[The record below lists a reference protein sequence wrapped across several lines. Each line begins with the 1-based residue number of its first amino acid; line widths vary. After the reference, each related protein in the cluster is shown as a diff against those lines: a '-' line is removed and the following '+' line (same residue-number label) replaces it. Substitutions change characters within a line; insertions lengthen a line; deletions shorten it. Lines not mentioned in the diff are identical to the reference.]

1 MAAER
6 LTFLE
11 KVEKL
16 DRRWVFLLMLLAISF
31 PLFVKMNLPIRVS
44 PAVRG
49 FYEAIENLKPGD
61 VVYFAADY
69 DPGSKPELDPMLIA
83 ALNQLFAKDIKVVG
97 ATLWPAGP
105 PLLERG
111 LKEVAVDTYHKKYGI
126 DFVNLGFKEGKENV
140 MVQLGKSFRGVYP
153 NDYYG
158 TPVDRLPLLA
168 AKKPNGR
175 WAIDNFKDVKLIVNI
190 SAGYPG
196 TKEWVQQVRS
206 RYDIPI
212 VAGVTAVSAPEYYP
226 YVQSGQLSGLLG
238 GLAGAAEY
246 EQLIHRPGWATTGMS
261 AQSLGH
267 VTIIVLIVLG
277 NVVYYLNRRRQP
289 EAA

>member
-1 MAAER
+1 MAPR
-6 LTFLE
+6 PPFLE
-11 KVEKL
+11 RIEKL
-16 DRRWVFLLMLLAISF
+16 DRRWIFLIMLVAISF
-31 PLFVKMNLPIRVS
+31 PLFVKMTLPIRIS
-44 PAVRG
+44 AEVRG
-49 FYEAIENLKPGD
+49 YYEAIEALQPGD

-69 DPGSKPELDPMLIA
+69 DPGSKPELDPMTVASLD
-83 ALNQLFAKDIKVVG
+83 QLFRKGVRVVG
-97 ATLWPAGP
+97 ATLWPAGA
-105 PLLERG
+105 PLLETG
-111 LKEVAVDTYHKKYGI
+111 LTDIGVDRYHKRYGT

-140 MVQLGKSFRGVYP
+140 MVQLGKSFRAVYP

-158 TPVDRLPLLA
+158 TPAGKLPLLA
-168 AKKPNGR
+168 ATKPGGS
-175 WAIDNFKDVKLIVNI
+175 WAVDNFGDVKLIVNI

-206 RYDIPI
+206 RYNIPI

-246 EQLIHRPGWATTGMS
+246 EQLIDRPAWATTGMS

-267 VTIIVLIVLG
+267 VTIVILIVLG
-277 NVVYYLNRRRQP
+277 NVVYYLNRRRRRP
-289 EAA
+289 EA